1 MKPKGSAPAAFLLL
15 LPALICLTVFR
26 IYPIVLAA
34 WGSFCQE
41 SVEEAGR
48 TIFVGVQ
55 NYADLLG
62 DPLFWK
68 SLWVTL
74 KLNAVI
80 NPVQVILALLLTVMV
95 NQRFRGIGFYRL
107 LLFVPIGVSSPIA
120 CVIWRLMLDPQ
131 SGLVNSLL
139 DRIGIGKQPFL
150 IDEHQALWS
159 LVAIATWKGLS
170 FWMVFLW
177 AGLQAIPA
185 ELYEA
190 ARLDGA
196 TAVTRFF
203 YITLPLLKRT
213 LLFVLVTD
221 TSINFLL
228 FAPMFFLT
236 RGGPSYSTDV
246 LMYEAYRSGFIY
258 GEMGRGFAIVMV
270 LILLV
275 SITIVVQFYFLR
287 QKELS

>member
-1 MKPKGSAPAAFLLL
+1 MKLKGSVPAAFVLL
-15 LPALICLTVFR
+15 LPALICLAVFR
-26 IYPIVLAA
+26 LYPIALAA

-41 SVEEAGR
+41 SFEEAGR
-48 TIFVGVQ
+48 IIFVGLQ
-55 NYADLLG
+55 NYADVLG

-80 NPVQVILALLLTVMV
+80 NPIQVVLALLLTVMV
-95 NQRFRGIGFYRL
+95 NQRFRGIAFYRL
-107 LLFVPIGVSSPIA
+107 LLFVPIGVSLPIA

-131 SGLVNSLL
+131 SGLINSLL
-139 DRIGIGKQPFL
+139 GQIGIDKQRFL

-159 LVAIATWKGLS
+159 VMAIATWKGVS
-170 FWMVFLW
+170 FWMIFLW
-177 AGLQAIPA
+177 AGLQAIPS

-196 TAVTRFF
+196 TAATRFF

-221 TSINFLL
+221 TSVNFLL
-228 FAPMFFLT
+228 FVPMFLLT
-236 RGGPSYSTDV
+236 RGGPSYSTNV
-246 LMYEAYRSGFIY
+246 LMYESYRSGFIY
-258 GEMGRGFAIVMV
+258 GEMGRALAIMMV

-275 SITIVVQFYFLR
+275 SITVVIQFYCLR
-287 QKELS
+287 QKESS